1 MTSVRNFSKRTMEIE
16 IGKRFVTAA
25 ATALVFVAAISQAQN
40 GWSGKTIGSGGKDL
54 NAVYFADSK
63 RGWVGGDD
71 GFFSHTEDGGATWI
85 ERRIGTDRAINDV
98 HFTSKDVGFVL
109 AGNAIFGTE
118 DGGQTWREARK
129 FEPENATAELY
140 SLRFNGKKRGWIVG
154 SASRGDEVVNSI
166 FAFTKDGGKNWE
178 VLQAP
183 TRRELIHIDFV
194 DDKHGWIVGAG
205 GTIMHTDDAGET
217 WTTQKSGTTNTIFHV
232 DFRNEHHGWV
242 VGERGTILL
251 TDDGGQ
257 TWFTVRSP
265 VRSTLLSVQFVNN
278 EDGWIVGRG
287 GTILRSEDG
296 GRSWVQQESTT
307 KQNLYALFLE
317 KRNGWAV
324 GGNGLIL
331 RYER

>member
-1 MTSVRNFSKRTMEIE
+1 MTPKRIY
-16 IGKRFVTAA
+16 RAVAA
-25 ATALVFVAAISQAQN
+25 LAAVFVFVAVISHAQS
-40 GWSGKTIGSGGKDL
+40 GWSGRKISSGGKDL

-63 RGWVGGDD
+63 RGWVGGDG
-71 GFFSHTEDGGATWI
+71 GFFSHTEDAGATWT
-85 ERRIGTDRAINDV
+85 ERRIGTDRNINDV
-98 HFTSKDVGFVL
+98 HFTSKNVGFVL
-109 AGNAIFGTE
+109 AGNIIFSTD
-118 DGGQTWREARK
+118 DGGQTWRESRK
-129 FEPENATAELY
+129 FEPAEATAELY
-140 SLRFNGKKRGWIVG
+140 SLRFNGKKRGWVVG

-166 FAFTKDGGKNWE
+166 FAFTKDGGNNWE

-217 WTTQKSGTTNTIFHV
+217 WVTQRSGTTNTIFHV
-232 DFRNEHHGWV
+232 DFRNEHLGWA

-251 TDDGGQ
+251 TNDGGQ
-257 TWFTVRSP
+257 SWFTVRSP

-287 GTILRSEDG
+287 GVILRSEDG
-296 GRSWVQQESTT
+296 GRSWLQQESTT
-307 KQNLYALFLE
+307 KQNLYALFFE
-317 KRNGWAV
+317 KKNGWAV
-324 GGNGLIL
+324 GGDGLIL